1 MSGPASVHDLVQ
13 SHRITAVI
21 YAAAKLNLAEA
32 IGDEAKSV
40 TELARLVSADE
51 SALRRLLVGL
61 TTLGL
66 CRQADR
72 DRFAMTELGRQLDE
86 TADPSFK
93 DWVLFEGEMLAQ
105 SWLGLVESV
114 RSGKS
119 AGELRGDGD
128 DRYAATSN
136 APEFT
141 RRFNAAMVSLTRSIV
156 PRIVAAHDFATARV
170 VMDLGGGTGEL
181 IGGVLQRNPHLEG
194 IAFDLARCEAGA
206 RAHFARLGIAN
217 RCRFVAGS
225 FFEKVLGGA
234 DTILMKSI
242 LHNWRDDR
250 CEVILRNCRDALP
263 ASGTLIVIER
273 IMPEPATTETQDR
286 SCAMSD
292 LNMLRG
298 PGGASG
304 RKPSTAGL
312 ASSPA
317 SPSSAPAVSARSAWS
332 NSERSGTDCR
342 PLGRQS
348 SLIPSGLGAGSISS
362 PGRRRRSCD
371 RRWHPLGRGNPAIP
385 NLPRARRRRGAG
397 GDRPGPST
405 AWWSF
410 PFRAATGGKVA
421 PKLCPSSIRS

>member
-40 TELARLVSADE
+40 AELARLVSADE
-51 SALRRLLVGL
+51 NALRRLLVGL
-61 TTLGL
+61 TTIGL

-72 DRFAMTELGRQLDE
+72 DRFAMTDLGRQLDAAAE
-86 TADPSFK
+86 PSFK

-105 SWLGLVESV
+105 SWSGLVELV

-156 PRIVAAHDFATARV
+156 PKIVAAHDFKVARLV
-170 VMDLGGGTGEL
+170 LDIGGGTGEL
-181 IGGVLQRNPHLEG
+181 IGGVLEHNPHLEG

-206 RAHFARLGIAN
+206 RAHFDRLGIAD

-225 FFEKVLGGA
+225 FFEAVPRGA

-263 ASGTLIVIER
+263 TSGTLIVIER
-273 IMPEPATTETQDR
+273 IMPELATTE
-286 SCAMSD
+286 
-292 LNMLRG
+292 
-298 PGGASG
+298 P
-304 RKPSTAGL
+304 
-312 ASSPA
+312 
-317 SPSSAPAVSARSAWS
+317 
-332 NSERSGTDCR
+332 
-342 PLGRQS
+342 
-348 SLIPSGLGAGSISS
+348 
-362 PGRRRRSCD
+362 
-371 RRWHPLGRGNPAIP
+371 
-385 NLPRARRRRGAG
+385 
-397 GDRPGPST
+397 
-405 AWWSF
+405 
-410 PFRAATGGKVA
+410 
-421 PKLCPSSIRS
+421 

>member
-40 TELARLVSADE
+40 AELARLVSADE
-51 SALRRLLVGL
+51 SALRRLLIGL

-105 SWLGLVESV
+105 SWIGLVESV

-170 VMDLGGGTGEL
+170 VMDIGGGTGEL
-181 IGGVLQRNPHLEG
+181 IGGVLQHNPHLEG

-206 RAHFARLGIAN
+206 RAHFDRLGIAN

-273 IMPEPATTETQDR
+273 IMPERATTAPEDR
-286 SCAMSD
+286 SCVMSD

-298 PGGASG
+298 PGGCERTEAEYRKLAASAG
-304 RKPSTAGL
+304 FAFVRTTGIGSFSLVQFRK
-312 ASSPA
+312 
-317 SPSSAPAVSARSAWS
+317 
-332 NSERSGTDCR
+332 SG
-342 PLGRQS
+342 
-348 SLIPSGLGAGSISS
+348 
-362 PGRRRRSCD
+362 
-371 RRWHPLGRGNPAIP
+371 H
-385 NLPRARRRRGAG
+385 
-397 GDRPGPST
+397 
-405 AWWSF
+405 
-410 PFRAATGGKVA
+410 
-421 PKLCPSSIRS
+421 